1 MPTRCTTLPYAETG
15 AFSGLLTD
23 YIAQKP
29 ALAPFYNRWPALEN
43 FAAQIDEKKAT
54 YIRQQC
60 PDGHRRQC

>member
-29 ALAPFYNRWPALEN
+29 ALAPFYHHWPALAS
-43 FAAQIDEKKAT
+43 FAAQIEE
-54 YIRQQC
+54 
-60 PDGHRRQC
+60 